1 MTAISGL
8 RTIFLIHA
16 LLIGFFL
23 PASLM
28 SQAGKIV
35 FTATASKKEVV
46 EGAQVNLTWQVSG
59 SIEGKLKLPDFG
71 AFRMAGGTQEM
82 SGMQFVNGTIQA
94 QHSWVVSLMAPAPGE
109 YTIPEATLSL
119 KGNTYKSNPIQIK
132 VVHAGSARSGNSPGI
147 PAGGD
152 PNIFLATELSAS
164 KVYPGQQVICTVNI
178 YTNYGL
184 SGADL
189 VSLPKLSRGAILE
202 LERFDTPVEQVT
214 IGGKPYNKQAV
225 YAGAF
230 FPESS
235 GRITISAAQMNVAIQ
250 PANVIQPIQTLRLQ
264 SEPVTLNV
272 RALPA
277 PAPDGF
283 TGLVGQY
290 TPEIKV
296 DRDSVAE
303 GEAVI
308 ALLRIRGN
316 GNPRLSAPPA
326 FRVPDGLT
334 SFDPVVKEEE
344 NFENGRELVHSQTL
358 EYVISARKSGD
369 WTCAPVF
376 VWFDPDSSKYVTWS
390 PEIRVKVSG
399 QGNKDDSSSLLS
411 NDADNSRFSFSN
423 SQLIG
428 FAALGL
434 AGALG
439 LFYFFWMR
447 RRKSETE
454 EEMPSWKNV
463 LKEQAPILPPSQPE
477 VIVEH
482 ITVPPLAEPPAPV
495 ATYTP
500 PPAPSTNQHDFYEV
514 LYAQLRA
521 AFANRLNITPEQVTQ
536 VNASAWMTSKGLSET
551 LIADMRLLWRTCEQ
565 VLYAAQDHAAEMAE
579 MAEMGKRVMGVVRGA

>member
-1 MTAISGL
+1 M
-8 RTIFLIHA
+8 IHA
-16 LLIGFFL
+16 LFIGFFL

-46 EGAQVNLTWQVSG
+46 EGAQVNITWQVSG
-59 SIEGKLKLPDFG
+59 SIEGKLKMPDFG

-82 SGMQFVNGTIQA
+82 SGMQFVNGTVQA

-109 YTIPEATLSL
+109 YTIPEATFTL
-119 KGNTYKSNPIQIK
+119 KGNTYKSNPVQIK
-132 VVHAGSARSGNSPGI
+132 VVAAGTARSGNTPGI
-147 PAGGD
+147 PSGGD
-152 PNIFLATELSAS
+152 PNIFLATELSHS
-164 KVYPGQQVICTVNI
+164 KAYPGQQVICTVNI
-178 YTNYGL
+178 YTRYGL

-189 VSLPKLSRGAILE
+189 VALPKPSRGAITE

-214 IGGKPYNKQAV
+214 LGGKLYNKQAV
-225 YAGAF
+225 FAGAF
-230 FPESS
+230 FPDAS

-250 PANVIQPIQTLRLQ
+250 PANIIQPIQTLRLQ
-264 SEPVTLNV
+264 SEPVALDV

-277 PAPDGF
+277 PAPEGF

-290 TPEIKV
+290 TPELKV

-316 GNPRLSAPPA
+316 GNARLLAPPG
-326 FRVPDGLT
+326 FRLPEGLT
-334 SFDPVVKEEE
+334 CFDPVVKEEE

-369 WTCAPVF
+369 WTCVPVF
-376 VWFDPDSSKYVTWS
+376 VWFDPDSSKYITWS
-390 PEIRVKVSG
+390 PELHIKTSG
-399 QGNKDDSSSLLS
+399 QSSQDGSNALLPNGS
-411 NDADNSRFSFSN
+411 EGSRFTLSN

-428 FAALGL
+428 LGALGL

-439 LFYFFWMR
+439 LFYFLWMR
-447 RRKSETE
+447 RRKPEAE
-454 EEMPSWKNV
+454 EEETPSWQSI
-463 LKEQAPILPPSQPE
+463 LKEQSPILPPSQPE

-482 ITVPPLAEPPAPV
+482 ISVPPPAEPPAPV
-495 ATYTP
+495 ATFTP
-500 PPAPSTNQHDFYEV
+500 PPTTNQHDFYEV

-536 VNASAWMTSKGLSET
+536 VNASAWMTSKGLSEA

-565 VLYAAQDHAAEMAE
+565 VLYAAQDHAAEMEE